1 MRPKSH
7 NGISGSEGA
16 IPGIAQSRN
25 DVTLFIQALI
35 DSPNKQWNIR
45 MGICKRRET
54 LRSSE
59 N

>member
-16 IPGIAQSRN
+16 IPGIAKSRN

-45 MGICKRRET
+45 MGI
-54 LRSSE
+54 
-59 N
+59 